1 MEERGT
7 IRLLEL
13 VRKKPTLEGFVAYC
27 LVPFLYAISL
37 KIKYDIEYVF
47 GELTYG
53 NEGIINDYSSIF
65 GVKNKDEVQNILE
78 MLCLKKRIANKKPC
92 PCKCGNRLGK
102 CLLRLKINAYRN
114 LAPRSWYAKNALL

>member
-47 GELTYG
+47 GELTHG

-65 GVKNKDEVQNILE
+65 GVKNKDEIQNILE
-78 MLCLKKRIANKKPC
+78 MLCLKKE
-92 PCKCGNRLGK
+92 LQT
-102 CLLRLKINAYRN
+102 
-114 LAPRSWYAKNALL
+114 RSPVLVNVVIDLENVYYD